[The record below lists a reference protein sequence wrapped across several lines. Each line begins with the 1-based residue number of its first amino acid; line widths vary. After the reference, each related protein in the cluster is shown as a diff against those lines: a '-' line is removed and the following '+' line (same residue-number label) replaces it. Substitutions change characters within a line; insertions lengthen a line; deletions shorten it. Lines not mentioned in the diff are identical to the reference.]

1 MKTISL
7 ISGNYMCGKGL
18 EDCTNELIHPCF
30 GNKYLTNYF
39 LGSSSKRTMF
49 VWPKYLRSSRNT
61 KEQRFHVAAKIRKKH
76 DYPWPD
82 NIDPNIT
89 SGYLSYLSHFKPLAE
104 KPKVV
109 TLDFEKPLVDLEKKI
124 IEIRRMADDTG
135 LDFSN
140 QIGSLE
146 SKYQQALKD
155 LYSHLTPI
163 QRLMIAR
170 HPNRPTVLDHILN
183 ITDKWIELHGDRA
196 GYDDPAIVTGIGSMD
211 GKSYMF
217 IGHQKG
223 RNTKENIARNFA
235 MPTPHGYRKALRMM
249 KYADHHKFPII
260 TFVDT
265 PGAYADMKS
274 EELGQGEA
282 IAHNLRTMFG
292 LKVPI
297 VTVVTGEGGSGGALA
312 IACPNKMF
320 MLENSAF
327 YVASP
332 EACAAI
338 LWKSSKA
345 APKAAEKLRIT
356 AQEHYRLG
364 IADGIIP
371 EPVGGAHADPTWT
384 SQQIKLAITQA
395 MEELTKMDEEELLHH
410 RHLKFRSIG
419 GFQEGKP
426 VEPERKRRMKPSEVN
441 SSNITDVESELQGLK
456 KIILEAK
463 GPSDPISKEPIQKL
477 VNEVDQEITKALI
490 SMGLTEKVQSVM
502 KELSS
507 KASNDS
513 PNQQPLDGN
522 LKEKV
527 DKIMQEIKSKMS
539 QPGAYLGLKQKLQK
553 LDTVNRLMEV
563 KSQQEKLRQEL
574 NQKLSDDTK
583 AKIATLMQAQ
593 EQGRTQ
599 EMISNGESTDKEL
612 EEKAVE
618 VYKELEGV
626 FQSANLEVVGVRNR
640 SVDGPLPPEIEQ
652 KIADLNN
659 EIISE
664 IDRVVNAE
672 GLKGQIK
679 KLESEIAQGSKDVEK
694 MEAGI
699 KERILAA
706 LDVTALNEK
715 IERLREEVKSSS
727 KGVSGNKIGMEN
739 GRW

>member
-1 MKTISL
+1 MNTISL
-7 ISGNYMCGKGL
+7 ISGNYMSGRGL
-18 EDCTNELIHPCF
+18 EDHANELLHPCI
-30 GNKYLTNYF
+30 GKDYLANHF
-39 LGSSSKRTMF
+39 LGSSSKWTIC
-49 VWPKYLRSSRNT
+49 VWPKYLSSSRNT
-61 KEQRFHVAAKIRKKH
+61 KDQRFHVVAKIRKGKKH

-89 SGYLSYLSHFKPLAE
+89 SGFLTYLSHFKPLAE
-104 KPKVV
+104 KPKLV
-109 TLDFEKPLVDLEKKI
+109 TLDFEKPLVDLERKI
-124 IEIRRMADDTG
+124 IEVRRMADDTG

-140 QIGSLE
+140 QIGALE

-155 LYSHLTPI
+155 LYAHLTPI

-183 ITDKWIELHGDRA
+183 ITEKWVELHGDRA

-249 KYADHHKFPII
+249 KYADHHNFPII

-265 PGAYADMKS
+265 PGAYADLKS

-282 IAHNLRTMFG
+282 IAQNLRTMFG

-312 IACPNKMF
+312 IACPNKLF

-338 LWKSSKA
+338 LWKSSQA
-345 APKAAEKLRIT
+345 APKAAEKLKIT

-371 EPVGGAHADPTWT
+371 EPLGGAHADPTWT

-395 MEELTKMDEEELLHH
+395 MEELTKMDAKELLHH

-426 VEPERKRRMKPSEVN
+426 VEPERKRNMKPSDIN
-441 SSNITDVESELQGLK
+441 SSKFTDIESELQSLK
-456 KIILEAK
+456 KKILEAK
-463 GPSDPISKEPIQKL
+463 GPSDPISMEAIQKL
-477 VNEVDQEITKALI
+477 VKDVDQEITKALI
-490 SMGLTEKVQSVM
+490 SMGLAEKVQSV
-502 KELSS
+502 KLELSKS
-507 KASNDS
+507 SN
-513 PNQQPLDGN
+513 QPLDSN

-527 DKIMQEIKSKMS
+527 DKIMQEIKSKIS

-553 LDTVNRLMEV
+553 LDIVNSLIEM
-563 KSQQEKLRQEL
+563 KFQQEKLRQEL

-583 AKIATLMQAQ
+583 AKIANLMHS
-593 EQGRTQ
+593 Q
-599 EMISNGESTDKEL
+599 EMTSNGESEDKEL

-626 FQSANLEVVGVRNR
+626 LKSANLEIVGVMDR
-640 SVDGPLPPEIEQ
+640 SVASPPPEVKQ
-652 KIADLNN
+652 KIVELNN
-659 EIISE
+659 EIINE

-679 KLESEIAQGSKDVEK
+679 ELENEIAQGSNSKDVEK
-694 MEAGI
+694 MEARI
-699 KERILAA
+699 KESILAA

-715 IERLREEVKSSS
+715 IERLKEEVESSS
-727 KGVSGNKIGMEN
+727 KAVSEIKIGLEN